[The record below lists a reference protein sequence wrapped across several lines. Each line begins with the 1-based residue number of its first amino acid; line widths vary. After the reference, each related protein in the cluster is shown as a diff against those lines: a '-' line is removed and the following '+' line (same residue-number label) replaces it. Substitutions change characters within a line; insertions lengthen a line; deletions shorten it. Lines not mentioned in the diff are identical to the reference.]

1 MARATRPGCYSGRVR
16 RTRWLGP
23 YRLLYRIASGGM
35 AEIYR
40 AVITTPDGTPHDVAI
55 KRLLPRYNE
64 DEEFITMLADE
75 ARITAELSHPNIAQV
90 YEFGV
95 VDGQH
100 VLAMEFLDAVDLRS
114 LLRRCREREQPI
126 SPTLAVFI
134 VEQALRGL
142 HYAHTRVGPDGQP
155 MNVVHRDFSPSNL
168 LVSFDGQV
176 KLIDFGIAK
185 ARLNRSHTRGGII
198 KGKVKYMSPEQTLGR
213 RLDSRSDV
221 FAAGVVLY
229 YAVTGQLPFFAPS
242 DAELMVAIR
251 EQDPDPPSRQHPLLD
266 PAFDALL
273 LRALRKEPEARYPG
287 AADFADAL
295 HAWLASRD
303 PGCGADRLGRLVSRI
318 FARERMEA
326 ELQAGECG
334 FDDDPEPTPSQ
345 AARHYTRLVDPGHF
359 TGSRLAPDPRADVEA
374 WLATRRH
381 EDEDDSDDFWSAD
394 AATHQLPRREDATN
408 PHGSASQTQGGA
420 DETTTRRA
428 R

>member
-1 MARATRPGCYSGRVR
+1 
-16 RTRWLGP
+16 
-23 YRLLYRIASGGM
+23 
-35 AEIYR
+35 
-40 AVITTPDGTPHDVAI
+40 
-55 KRLLPRYNE
+55 
-64 DEEFITMLADE
+64 
-75 ARITAELSHPNIAQV
+75 
-90 YEFGV
+90 
-95 VDGQH
+95 
-100 VLAMEFLDAVDLRS
+100 
-114 LLRRCREREQPI
+114 
-126 SPTLAVFI
+126 
-134 VEQALRGL
+134 
-142 HYAHTRVGPDGQP
+142 

-185 ARLNRSHTRGGII
+185 ARLNRAHTRGGII

-213 RLDSRSDV
+213 RLDARSDV

-229 YAVTGQLPFFAPS
+229 YAVTGALPFFAPS

-273 LRALRKEPEARYPG
+273 LRALRKEPEARYPS

-295 HAWLASRD
+295 RAWLAGRD
-303 PGCGADRLGRLVSRI
+303 PDCGAERLGRLVARI

-326 ELQAGECG
+326 ELQAGDCA

-359 TGSRLAPDPRADVEA
+359 TGSRVDPRADVEA

-381 EDEDDSDDFWSAD
+381 EDDADDSDDFWTAD
-394 AATHQLPRREDATN
+394 AATQELPRREDATN
-408 PHGSASQTQGGA
+408 PQAGASRTQGGSRE